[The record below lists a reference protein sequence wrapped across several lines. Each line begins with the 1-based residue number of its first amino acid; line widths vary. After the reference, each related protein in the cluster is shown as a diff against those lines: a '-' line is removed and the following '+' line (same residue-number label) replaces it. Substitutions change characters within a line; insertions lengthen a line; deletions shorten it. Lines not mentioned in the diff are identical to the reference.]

1 MKLPCRTY
9 ETGDIR
15 YINRFLFFP
24 KRIFGERRWL
34 EFVCIKQRATQLSY
48 TVYWHDIC
56 FIDDEGED
64 T

>member
-1 MKLPCRTY
+1 MKLPCSTY
-9 ETGDIR
+9 KTNDIR

-34 EFVCIKQRATQLSY
+34 EFVCIKQRAILTEY
-48 TVYWHDIC
+48 GVTWYNIC